1 VVNNSGLVVGAEMVA
16 HKVRWRWLPIALMVA
31 SAVAA
36 VTLAII
42 WSQPPAPPAAA
53 VERLHKIQPG
63 MSHADVEQIM
73 KGLEGTTYSAHIGP
87 PLELYSR
94 IVNVS
99 EDWAMI
105 VSFDRSGK
113 VVGRDIALQGRL
125 PWYKRLL
132 ESLRKRIP
140 PLRSLPF

>member
-1 VVNNSGLVVGAEMVA
+1 VNDSGLVVGAEMVA
-16 HKVRWRWLPIALMVA
+16 HKVRWRWLLIALMVVSAIA
-31 SAVAA
+31 SATV
-36 VTLAII
+36 AII

-53 VERLHKIQPG
+53 VERLNKIHLG
-63 MSHADVEQIM
+63 MGHEEVERIM

-113 VVGRDIALQGRL
+113 AVGRDIALQGRL

-132 ESLRKRIP
+132 ESLRKRIA
-140 PLRSLPF
+140 PLRILPF